1 VFAEGDFEKFRNE
14 RNEKNKI
21 AAHPQESGY
30 QTACSASTSASTR
43 ETVRLTSAHQQPY
56 SRQRPLQPGEGAVS
70 P

>member
-1 VFAEGDFEKFRNE
+1 MFAEGDFEKFRNE

-30 QTACSASTSASTR
+30 QTACSASTSTSTS
-43 ETVRLTSAHQQPY
+43 ETVRLTSAHRQPY
-56 SRQRPLQPGEGAVS
+56 LETAPPAWRDAVS